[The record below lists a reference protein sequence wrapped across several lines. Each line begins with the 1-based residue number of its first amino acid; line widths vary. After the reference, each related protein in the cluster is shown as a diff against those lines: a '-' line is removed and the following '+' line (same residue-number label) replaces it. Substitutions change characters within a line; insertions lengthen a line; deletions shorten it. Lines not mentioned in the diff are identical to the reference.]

1 MTANTLQILTP
12 STLGPRDLLNELLNR
27 QRVLTLYALL
37 MLAAMIPTLVLAV
50 VDERTL
56 REVGIWAKPLKFMA
70 STALFALTTAWF
82 MGLLPQ
88 ARRNAP
94 VSRAVVWTL
103 VWTSLFEVAYISLQ
117 AALGAPSHYNMADR
131 FHAAMFALMGLAAVL
146 LTGTQAVLAWQ
157 IYRHSA
163 QRPLPVAA
171 QAVLAGLVL
180 TFVLSTVSGF
190 MLGGQQPPAG
200 SGLPRSARPARP
212 GRSAGPRHRPGRRT
226 RCPAWA
232 PGRQTGRAAR
242 RHPRTGRAGTRP
254 AHCPPGSARRC
265 RA

>member
-88 ARRNAP
+88 ARRNA
-94 VSRAVVWTL
+94 RTAQEAV
-103 VWTSLFEVAYISLQ
+103 
-117 AALGAPSHYNMADR
+117 GR
-131 FHAAMFALMGLAAVL
+131 
-146 LTGTQAVLAWQ
+146 
-157 IYRHSA
+157 
-163 QRPLPVAA
+163 
-171 QAVLAGLVL
+171 
-180 TFVLSTVSGF
+180 
-190 MLGGQQPPAG
+190 
-200 SGLPRSARPARP
+200 ARPVR
-212 GRSAGPRHRPGRRT
+212 
-226 RCPAWA
+226 
-232 PGRQTGRAAR
+232 
-242 RHPRTGRAGTRP
+242 
-254 AHCPPGSARRC
+254 
-265 RA
+265 